1 MQLTC
6 CAGRCCVTQHA
17 QRCQPAGACPLLL
30 PTISLLPF
38 THSPHPPTPPTA
50 RRSSERRGGS
60 RLSDLLEDAPLSGAE
75 LGAMLP
81 AVGEE
86 EELEEEEEEGS
97 EGGSAKRR
105 RSVSMGRQRDPRN
118 IVAAGWPQGM
128 LRNAAHLLI

>member
-1 MQLTC
+1 M
-6 CAGRCCVTQHA
+6 
-17 QRCQPAGACPLLL
+17 PAGACARLPLL
-30 PTISLLPF
+30 PTSLPSALSTLP
-38 THSPHPPTPPTA
+38 PPSTPPTT

-97 EGGSAKRR
+97 EGASAKRR
-105 RSVSMGRQRDPRN
+105 RSVSSWERELHC
-118 IVAAGWPQGM
+118 WW
-128 LRNAAHLLI
+128 